1 MIEIQTLTEKDLHCI
16 ARQIQSSW
24 KAPEQETI
32 NTFRIFYGCWYCKFS
47 HECQP
52 PGKLY
57 FRTALKKLEDLT
69 GVMTFST
76 MPGPEYLEKIF
87 LPASVFLQY
96 PEELQYLE
104 GHHPDKYK
112 DFKEYLDTLIAHSKE
127 VPDFQ
132 QDSCSSGDNQA
143 DIHNHF

>member
-1 MIEIQTLTEKDLHCI
+1 MEKENLLEKDLHCI

-24 KAPEQETI
+24 EAPKQETI
-32 NTFRIFYGCWYCKFS
+32 NTFRMFYGCWYCKFS

-52 PGKLY
+52 PAKLY

-69 GVMTFST
+69 GVVAFSP
-76 MPGPEYLEKIF
+76 MSVPEHLERIF

-104 GHHPDKYK
+104 KHHPDKYK

-127 VPDFQ
+127 APDLQ
-132 QDSCSSGDNQA
+132 QDSCSSGDNRT
-143 DIHNHF
+143 DICNHS